1 MHFSW
6 VILNP
11 SIHQYSSLPL
21 GPSLTFSLSR
31 RNSRLF
37 HITFY
42 FLCTTVFL
50 VWNYTEHKEFI
61 NVCVLCDFLK
71 PLKPNISR
79 GIGKY
84 VSAAPL
90 MLFFSTNQSVAFP
103 KCHHFYFQLR
113 RDIPPTA
120 MAISSAI
127 QSFHLYGAWKR
138 GTTCCISLKQLFI
151 SNDLHLENSL
161 QC

>member
-6 VILNP
+6 VIQN
-11 SIHQYSSLPL
+11 IINILPCLL
-21 GPSLTFSLSR
+21 GPRSLSL
-31 RNSRLF
+31 SHWVSETPDCF
-37 HITFY
+37 TSYHSTFY
-42 FLCTTVFL
+42 AQHYFWCGMI
-50 VWNYTEHKEFI
+50 WNRKS
-61 NVCVLCDFLK
+61 VCVLCDFLK

-79 GIGKY
+79 IGKY
-84 VSAAPL
+84 ISVAPL
-90 MLFFSTNQSVAFP
+90 MLFISTNQSDAFL

-113 RDIPPTA
+113 RGIPPTA

-127 QSFHLYGAWKR
+127 QSFHLCGAWKR